1 MPRLLRRPLSPTQ
14 MREAARPV
22 LEDSDAEEE
31 EAEEQEEPATKRLLD
46 RAMGWYIDPFLTCFP
61 GDPVDVVFTMFK
73 PTSDGLPIA
82 TLRYLNV
89 HSPPEM
95 KSPPSNWRFSRSDV
109 AEILGCDRSK
119 VKRKVITLGCEYWV
133 YFRLSDLDEALA
145 LIKQRRRPISFL
157 SSFGG
162 GHVIQHLGPV
172 LITRKLESRK

>member
-14 MREAARPV
+14 MREAARPA
-22 LEDSDAEEE
+22 LEPAEEE
-31 EAEEQEEPATKRLLD
+31 QEDEDAEPD

-73 PTSDGLPIA
+73 PTGDGLPIA

-95 KSPPSNWRFSRSDV
+95 KSPPSNSRFSRSDV
-109 AEILGCDRSK
+109 AEILGCDRSN